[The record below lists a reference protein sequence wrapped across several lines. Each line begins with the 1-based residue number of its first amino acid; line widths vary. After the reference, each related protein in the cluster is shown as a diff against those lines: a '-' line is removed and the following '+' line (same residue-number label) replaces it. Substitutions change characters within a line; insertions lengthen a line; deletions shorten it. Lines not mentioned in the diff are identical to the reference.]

1 MKKKNEINKIS
12 ASEAPLL
19 YEGYKEQLETNPQY
33 SLEVDP
39 LDKYKFSAEQKKF
52 IEYYIQLKNIQSF
65 FYLQPFL
72 YQRHA
77 HEV

>member
-33 SLEVDP
+33 SLEEG
-39 LDKYKFSAEQKKF
+39 LKITYEHFQKEND
-52 IEYYIQLKNIQSF
+52 I
-65 FYLQPFL
+65 
-72 YQRHA
+72 
-77 HEV
+77 